1 PNPVLDEILFRAKMW
16 VQYPEWMKLMRVRPR
31 MSYLLVGPTGTGKTM
46 LLKILARELTDFVE
60 GLTGQRVSRLVMCDA
75 SSFYSPLF
83 GATEEN
89 IKRWFESLARLGK
102 LVLRGKDGRPVKVPL
117 LVVLEE
123 AEALLRGRGEVGGSS
138 HLFDRPLALMLQKL
152 DA

>member
-1 PNPVLDEILFRAKMW
+1 
-16 VQYPEWMKLMRVRPR
+16 
-31 MSYLLVGPTGTGKTM
+31 
-46 LLKILARELTDFVE
+46 LTDFVE

-123 AEALLRGRGEVGGSS
+123 AEALLRGRGEGGGSS

-152 DA
+152 DAITNELEVPLIFCSTTNRPDLVDPAARRRLGVCQ